1 MLTGHTQDCR
11 DVIFRPCQRSVDI
24 VAEGSECTDVRNQLN
39 SFPQYVRLLI
49 AELITELHFRMLES
63 KANTIY

>member
-49 AELITELHFRMLES
+49 TELHFRMLES